1 MSGCIWKYSQHLD
14 DQDLL
19 FARREFVTYRMAH
32 EYYGLGEKPTIRMAW
47 ASGAVFK
54 IGKRVLIKREIF
66 EEYLREHYKLVEKV
80 IDEDGGYDNV

>member
-1 MSGCIWKYSQHLD
+1 MIMSGCIWKYSQHLD

-54 IGKRVLIKREIF
+54 IGKNSSNGQTAGSDGFMNIPDDIS
-66 EEYLREHYKLVEKV
+66 
-80 IDEDGGYDNV
+80 EDVPFN

>member
-1 MSGCIWKYSQHLD
+1 MSGCIWKYFQHLD

-66 EEYLREHYKLVEKV
+66 EEYLREHYKLVEKL

>member
-66 EEYLREHYKLVEKV
+66 EEYLREHYKLVEKL

>member
-1 MSGCIWKYSQHLD
+1 MSGCIWKYSQYLD

-66 EEYLREHYKLVEKV
+66 EEYLREHYKLVEKL
-80 IDEDGGYDNV
+80 IDEDGGIENV

>member
-19 FARREFVTYRMAH
+19 FARSEFVTYRMAH

-66 EEYLREHYKLVEKV
+66 EEYLREHYKLVEKL

>member
-32 EYYGLGEKPTIRMAW
+32 EYYGLGEKPTTRMAW

-66 EEYLREHYKLVEKV
+66 EEYLREHYKLVEKL